1 MNINGGEKILM
12 KKRIRV
18 FLMFTTFLF
27 IISFY
32 IFCLQI
38 SVEAAGWGFSKNPNH
53 LPPEIGKYADVIK
66 DTNSYYIGDEKNI
79 YLTFDAGYDNGNL
92 EGILDVLKNKKVKA
106 TFFVTG
112 DFVNRFSDLTKR
124 MVEEGHI
131 VANHSYSH
139 RSITSLNNEELASD
153 LSKLEND
160 FKNVTGVEMVKV
172 FRPPKGEFDRKSLIS
187 LKELGYK
194 TVFWSIAYA
203 DWAKEH
209 QRGKDYSYTSV
220 INNLHPGAIILMHTV
235 STSNKEALPDIID
248 EIRKQGYEFSDVTKL
263 C

>member
-1 MNINGGEKILM
+1 MH
-12 KKRIRV
+12 KKR
-18 FLMFTTFLF
+18 FLYMFTTFLF

-32 IFCLQI
+32 FICL
-38 SVEAAGWGFSKNPNH
+38 EATVDASGWGFKKNPNH
-53 LPPEIGKYADVIK
+53 LPPEIGGYQEIIK
-66 DTNSYYIGDEKNI
+66 GTNSYFIGNEKNI

-92 EGILDVLKNKKVKA
+92 EGILDVLKDKKVTA

-112 DFVNRFSDLTKR
+112 DFINRFSDLTKR
-124 MVEEGHI
+124 MVDDGHI

-139 RSITSLNNEELASD
+139 KTITTLSPEELVKD
-153 LSKLEND
+153 LKKLEDN
-160 FKNVTGVEMVKV
+160 FNELTGKEMVKV
-172 FRPPKGEFDRKSLIS
+172 FRPPEGVFDRKSLLT

-194 TVFWSIAYA
+194 TIFWSIAFP
-203 DWAKEH
+203 DWSKEH
-209 QRGKDYSYTSV
+209 QRGKDYSYNNV

-248 EIRKQGYEFSDVTKL
+248 EVRNQGYEFSDVTKL

>member
-1 MNINGGEKILM
+1 MF
-12 KKRIRV
+12 KKR
-18 FLMFTTFLF
+18 FLYMFTTFLF

-32 IFCLQI
+32 IFCFEI
-38 SVEAAGWGFSKNPNH
+38 EVDASGWGFRKNPNH
-53 LPPEIGKYADVIK
+53 LPPDIGRYSETIK
-66 DTNSYYIGDEKNI
+66 DTNSYFIGDEKNI

-92 EGILDVLKNKKVKA
+92 EGILDVLKDKKVQA

-139 RSITSLNNEELASD
+139 RTINSLSKEELSSD
-153 LSKLEND
+153 LKKLEDD
-160 FKNVTGVEMVKV
+160 FEKVTGEKMVKV
-172 FRPPKGEFDRKSLIS
+172 FRPPKGEFDRNSLMS

-194 TVFWSIAYA
+194 TVFWSIAYE
-203 DWAKEH
+203 DWSKEH
-209 QRGKDYSYTSV
+209 QKGKDYSYNSV

-248 EIRKQGYEFSDVTKL
+248 EIRNQGYEFSDVTKL